1 MIGMPLSLLSGI
13 IFENVCFSYPSRPDE
28 QVLKVPTFPL
38 HLLCH
43 TITQSHH
50 HSVTPSLH
58 AITLTPSLITI
69 TQSHHHSVTPSL
81 VIPSLS
87 HHHSSPSLS
96 YTITQ
101 LHYHLVTPSLITSSL
116 SYNHS
121 SHHHSVTLTQSHYHS
136 VTPSH
141 LVTLTVCTLV
151 LHMYNLTPSPL
162 HTLPYS
168 QDVSF
173 TVHPGQV
180 VALVGP
186 SGGGKSTIVRLIE
199 HFYELSSGRV
209 LLGEYKLTCVHGS
222 RIS

>member
-1 MIGMPLSLLSGI
+1 MIGMPLFFLSGI

-38 HLLCH
+38 HLLCPTITRHTITHH
-43 TITQSHH
+43 TITQSH
-50 HSVTPSLH
+50 PPLH
-58 AITLTPSLITI
+58 P
-69 TQSHHHSVTPSL
+69 
-81 VIPSLS
+81 
-87 HHHSSPSLS
+87 
-96 YTITQ
+96 
-101 LHYHLVTPSLITSSL
+101 
-116 SYNHS
+116 
-121 SHHHSVTLTQSHYHS
+121 
-136 VTPSH
+136 H
-141 LVTLTVCTLV
+141 LVTLTLCTLV
-151 LHMYNLTPSPL
+151 LHVQSHVLTPSPL

-209 LLGEYKLTCVHGS
+209 LLGEYKFTVLMVAE
-222 RIS
+222 

>member
-1 MIGMPLSLLSGI
+1 MIGMPLFLLSGI

-43 TITQSHH
+43 TITQ
-50 HSVTPSLH
+50 
-58 AITLTPSLITI
+58 
-69 TQSHHHSVTPSL
+69 
-81 VIPSLS
+81 S

-209 LLGEYKLTCVHGS
+209 LLGEYKLTCAHS
-222 RIS
+222 SQMS